1 MEPPEELQE
10 EQQEELPIEI
20 QGVIME
26 EDFKFKSKAI

>member
-26 EDFKFKSKAI
+26 EDFKDNPNAI